1 MNFVHDESGNN
12 SNEILNSIC
21 ALLYTIIEVRN
32 QPKEQRKVTKMRKEI
47 VYANMVEAAKQLKF
61 SQIVYQNYLDRKDIE
76 GALNY
81 LKTYLN
87 EGHEAWRAARDDVRK
102 LYKDD
107 KQYMEV
113 LRDACNEGEQKGV
126 EMYKKMNG

>member
-1 MNFVHDESGNN
+1 
-12 SNEILNSIC
+12 
-21 ALLYTIIEVRN
+21 
-32 QPKEQRKVTKMRKEI
+32 MRKEI

-61 SQIVYQNYLDRKDIE
+61 SQIVYQNYLGRKDIE

-87 EGHEAWRAARDDVRK
+87 ESHEAWRAARDDVRK

-113 LRDACNEGEQKGV
+113 LRDACNEGEQKGA
-126 EMYKKMNG
+126 EMYKKTNG